1 MVVFVDYDNDP
12 VGKHAVLKSPDAFQ
26 PPYVDPGK
34 PGVSKLSVGFE
45 LPSSE
50 NPSAEVPRGAS
61 SSSENEQQNSTIRN
75 AFSVALGCY
84 PYELLLNQATCVPG
98 S

>member
-1 MVVFVDYDNDP
+1 MVVFVDYDNDTG
-12 VGKHAVLKSPDAFQ
+12 GKQTVLKSPDAFQ
-26 PPYVDPGK
+26 QPYVDPGK
-34 PGVSKLSVGFE
+34 LGISRLSVGFE

-50 NPSAEVPRGAS
+50 NPSAEAPRGAL
-61 SSSENEQQNSTIRN
+61 SSSENELQNSTIRN

-84 PYELLLNQATCVPG
+84 PYELLLNQATGVPG